1 MWVENYR
8 PTNHNRVIGNEET
21 RLNFITWLKNWN
33 NKSKPSLILGPPGI
47 GKTTL
52 VYTVARNFGYEVLEL
67 NASDVRT
74 KTKLE
79 KRLGPSRINSTL
91 FEEKILIFLDE
102 VDGVYGRQD
111 RGGLEFLLDLIKG
124 SRNPIVMV
132 ANVEDHK
139 KMIKL
144 IKRAQVF
151 RFRRIPPKLLEMAV
165 KNILKKEGR
174 ILNQVKLEMIVRD
187 ANGDI
192 RAAVN
197 SAQVASSGS
206 EDLISEMRD
215 IQISPIESLKLF
227 FDSSTSEEAY
237 LALNSC
243 KMQPRDKIRAIFQS
257 VHNAELDRIKLIEI
271 LDELSKVDEIVAK
284 IGKTQNWT
292 LLRYFDRMLANSLFV
307 ALKGTHV
314 RYKEQTLPWKL
325 QLRIWN
331 DGVQLKKISSSVA
344 KQHHLSSKDAALID
358 LPYIVLL
365 SKLKNYEKRII
376 DRLRLDESAVKVLR
390 KETQKVSQEIRK
402 D

>member
-8 PTNHNRVIGNEET
+8 PTNPNRIIGNEET
-21 RLNFITWLKNWN
+21 RLNFIIWLKKWQK
-33 NKSKPSLILGPPGI
+33 KSKASLILGPPGV

-52 VYTVARNFGYEVLEL
+52 VHAVAKDLGYEVLEL

-91 FEEKILIFLDE
+91 FEKKILIFLDE
-102 VDGVYGRQD
+102 VDGIYGRED
-111 RGGLEFLLDLIKG
+111 KGGIEFLLDLIKS

-132 ANVEDHK
+132 ANVEENK

-144 IKRAQVF
+144 IKSTQVF
-151 RFRRIPPKLLEMAV
+151 RFQRIPPKLLEMVV
-165 KNILKKEGR
+165 KNILRREDLT
-174 ILNQVKLEMIVRD
+174 INQVKLEMIVRD
-187 ANGDI
+187 ANGDV

-206 EDLISEMRD
+206 EDLISELRD
-215 IQISPIESLKLF
+215 TQISPIESLKIF
-227 FDSSTSEEAY
+227 FDSSTPEEAY
-237 LALNSC
+237 LALSEC
-243 KMQPRDKIRAIFQS
+243 KMQPRDKVRAIFQS
-257 VHNAELDRIKLIEI
+257 ILSTKLDGKKIIKIME
-271 LDELSKVDEIVAK
+271 ELSKADELVAK

-292 LLRYFDRMLANSLFV
+292 LLRYFDRILANSLFP
-307 ALKGTHV
+307 ALKDTQV
-314 RYKEQTLPWKL
+314 RYREQSLPWNL

-331 DGVQLKKISSSVA
+331 DRVPLRKISSSLA
-344 KQHHLSSKDAALID
+344 IQYHLSSKDATLFY

-376 DRLRLDESAVKVLR
+376 DRLRLDESSVKFLQ
-390 KETQKVSQEIRK
+390 KEAKKVSQEIRK
-402 D
+402 N

>member
-8 PTNHNRVIGNEET
+8 PTNPNMVIGNEET

-33 NKSKPSLILGPPGI
+33 NKSKPSLILGPPGT

-52 VYTVARNFGYEVLEL
+52 VHAVAKDFGYEVLEL

-79 KRLGPSRINSTL
+79 KQLGPSRINSTL

-227 FDSSTSEEAY
+227 FDSSTS
-237 LALNSC
+237 
-243 KMQPRDKIRAIFQS
+243 
-257 VHNAELDRIKLIEI
+257 
-271 LDELSKVDEIVAK
+271 
-284 IGKTQNWT
+284 
-292 LLRYFDRMLANSLFV
+292 
-307 ALKGTHV
+307 
-314 RYKEQTLPWKL
+314 
-325 QLRIWN
+325 
-331 DGVQLKKISSSVA
+331 
-344 KQHHLSSKDAALID
+344 
-358 LPYIVLL
+358 
-365 SKLKNYEKRII
+365 
-376 DRLRLDESAVKVLR
+376 
-390 KETQKVSQEIRK
+390 
-402 D
+402 

>member
-8 PTNHNRVIGNEET
+8 PTNPNMVIGNEET
-21 RLNFITWLKNWN
+21 RLNFITWLKNWKK
-33 NKSKPSLILGPPGI
+33 KSKPSLILGPPGV

-52 VYTVARNFGYEVLEL
+52 VHAVAKDLGYEVLEL

-102 VDGVYGRQD
+102 VDGIYGRQD
-111 RGGLEFLLDLIKG
+111 KGGIEFLLDLIKS

-132 ANVEDHK
+132 ANVEENK

-144 IKRAQVF
+144 IKSAQVF
-151 RFRRIPPKLLEMAV
+151 RFQRIPPKLLEMIV
-165 KNILKKEGR
+165 KNILQREDR
-174 ILNQVKLEMIVRD
+174 TLNQVKLEMIVRD
-187 ANGDI
+187 ANGDV

-206 EDLISEMRD
+206 EDLISELRD
-215 IQISPIESLKLF
+215 IQISPIESLKIF

-237 LALNSC
+237 LALSGC

-257 VHNAELDRIKLIEI
+257 IRSIELDRKKLIEI
-271 LDELSKVDEIVAK
+271 MEELSKADEVVAK

-292 LLRYFDRMLANSLFV
+292 LLRYFDRILANSLFPT
-307 ALKGTHV
+307 LKGTNV
-314 RYKEQTLPWKL
+314 RYREQILPWKL

-331 DGVQLKKISSSVA
+331 DAVQLKKISSSLA
-344 KQHHLSSKDAALID
+344 KQHHLSSKDASLLD
-358 LPYIVLL
+358 LPYIMLL
-365 SKLKNYEKRII
+365 SKLKNYENRIVS
-376 DRLRLDESAVKVLR
+376 RLRLDESAVKVLQ
-390 KETQKVSQEIRK
+390 KEAQKVSQEIR
-402 D
+402 